1 MAEPALDTSL
11 DGCDFS
17 DSSATL
23 TSTCA
28 RVYIAIDRA
37 LLDKSHRMFGL
48 GEVPW
53 YGHDLEADT
62 MIMSGF
68 GPSLLQNTSL
78 LDAVK
83 AHRREAM
90 SSTWEGWAAVK
101 LSDLSSMCPTM

>member
-53 YGHDLEADT
+53 YGHDMEADT
-62 MIMSGF
+62 VILAEF
-68 GPSLLQNTSL
+68 CQSLLQSTGLVDVVN
-78 LDAVK
+78 